1 MTRTGRMTAT
11 ALAVGAATIGL
22 SGVASATEDGDHHG
36 HDHDTT
42 SEESGDQNPGV
53 LTGVGNLVGGVLN
66 SDLVGNVLD
75 GVF

>member
-11 ALAVGAATIGL
+11 ALAVGAATVAL
-22 SGVASATEDGDHHG
+22 SGVASASEDGDHHG
-36 HDHDTT
+36 HDHGD
-42 SEESGDQNPGV
+42 SRESGDANPGV
-53 LTGVGNLVGGVLN
+53 LTGVGNLVGGILH

>member
-1 MTRTGRMTAT
+1 MTRTARTTAT
-11 ALAVGAATIGL
+11 VLAVGAATLGL
-22 SGVASATEDGDHHG
+22 SGVASAEDGDHHG
-36 HDHDTT
+36 HDHDTAGH
-42 SEESGDQNPGV
+42 ESGDANPGV